1 MFAASILFR
10 FISNPSQ
17 IHLGA
22 TKRVLRYVKGTTNYG
37 IKFERSYE
45 LKLFSYSGSDW
56 AGSINDM
63 KNTSSYA
70 FFLGSKVFS

>member
-1 MFAASILFR
+1 MFAASILSR

-37 IKFERSYE
+37 IRFERNSK
-45 LKLFSYSGSDW
+45 LKLFGYNDSDW
-56 AGSINDM
+56 AGSVDDM
-63 KNTSSYA
+63 KSTS
-70 FFLGSKVFS
+70 G